1 MRWKN
6 MEFIWFGENGRE
18 NGGEKVEFN
27 PNSNRALGIRKEP
40 IRPEGGWSHGVTPRR
55 VVMAT
60 SSASKDPTM
69 AIVYR
74 RVADTRRK
82 LTHTI
87 RSPSWLL
94 KHHNVAASGA
104 ESRKDLFLFFF
115 VLLLFCCRLFHDST
129 RLDDFSSVFY
139 RPLFYCGQVICAVSN
154 WILSSQVHWKPA
166 LRPTSTQAS
175 RRRRRKPTYRKTNA
189 TTPIHVR
196 LSSTNLSLAINQT
209 KFHFHSSSFYHQFA
223 SLPIH
228 HPKEWLQFFTVL
240 LHVSSQIS
248 RDLRL
253 AS

>member
-1 MRWKN
+1 M
-6 MEFIWFGENGRE
+6 
-18 NGGEKVEFN
+18 
-27 PNSNRALGIRKEP
+27 
-40 IRPEGGWSHGVTPRR
+40 
-55 VVMAT
+55 
-60 SSASKDPTM
+60 
-69 AIVYR
+69 
-74 RVADTRRK
+74 
-82 LTHTI
+82 
-87 RSPSWLL
+87 
-94 KHHNVAASGA
+94 
-104 ESRKDLFLFFF
+104 
-115 VLLLFCCRLFHDST
+115 
-129 RLDDFSSVFY
+129 
-139 RPLFYCGQVICAVSN
+139 ICAVSN

-240 LHVSSQIS
+240 PHVSSQIS

-253 AS
+253 ASQCCSKIQSETPFSTLANWFWVSVTMIWYKITRHFYFVFGLGFWTNWGHFSISWKLNFSTFDQFAVHFPQVRWENSFSAIQSPIYCPFFLVHLVFIYGQFQTKI

>member
-115 VLLLFCCRLFHDST
+115 CVVVILLSAVPWLDSIGRLFISF
-129 RLDDFSSVFY
+129 L
-139 RPLFYCGQVICAVSN
+139 
-154 WILSSQVHWKPA
+154 PA
-166 LRPTSTQAS
+166 SFLLRPS
-175 RRRRRKPTYRKTNA
+175 
-189 TTPIHVR
+189 
-196 LSSTNLSLAINQT
+196 
-209 KFHFHSSSFYHQFA
+209 
-223 SLPIH
+223 
-228 HPKEWLQFFTVL
+228 
-240 LHVSSQIS
+240 
-248 RDLRL
+248 DLCCQ
-253 AS
+253 